1 MKTSIVSNSWKRI
14 VFLIS
19 IIFVAGILTRP
30 LYSQESFEEKELLIR
45 LARQAIAQK
54 ASINRQI
61 KVDEAAGNYNLIGKA
76 VEWNGQTCFADQK
89 NGVLRMFVNSN
100 NVEVRHEKN
109 MDSVFGIIF
118 PVELPK
124 DPRISDTSSDIRV
137 KGKIVGF
144 EKVFNPKISIISS
157 QRQPIIEAVEIEFSR
172 RPYVE
177 SLHLKFF

>member
-1 MKTSIVSNSWKRI
+1 MKTSIVPNSWKRI

-19 IIFVAGILTRP
+19 IIFVAGILTQP

-45 LARQAIAQK
+45 IARQAVAQK
-54 ASINRQI
+54 ASINRHI
-61 KVDEAAGNYNLIGKA
+61 RVDEAAGNYNLIGKA
-76 VEWNGQTCFADQK
+76 VEWNGQVCFADRK

-100 NVEVRHEKN
+100 VEVRHEEN

-118 PVELPK
+118 PIELPK

-144 EKVFNPKISIISS
+144 EKVFNPKFSIISS

-177 SLHLKFF
+177 SLRLKFF